1 MTVIVCCFLAWAGPG
16 QTDVWLLAGQS
27 NMQGSALVA
36 ELPAAIPKA
45 VPNAFFWNGMEFE
58 PLVLGKTRTS
68 NNAERFGPEAGFA
81 LSMAT
86 AERPAYLIKYH
97 ASGMPLHHGI
107 NGGEWV
113 GPGYGPNRRNFY
125 PGAKDGDP
133 NAGTLYKAMLARFR
147 GGIGRLAGSGKKPLV
162 RGFLWMQGEQDAKHK
177 EPAATYASS
186 LKLLKS
192 RLEQDLGTSIPM
204 VYGQVLP
211 HEPGLARFTHRK
223 ETREQM
229 AMADG
234 ASGRPEAIAGARMVS
249 TDGFLLLPDKVHY
262 NTEGQLRLGR
272 AMAAAMR
279 GLADGGERR

>member
-1 MTVIVCCFLAWAGPG
+1 MTVVVCCLLAWAGSG

-68 NNAERFGPEAGFA
+68 SNAERFGPEFGFA

-86 AERPAYLIKYH
+86 AERPVYLIKYH

-107 NGGEWV
+107 HGGEWV
-113 GPGYGPNRRNFY
+113 GPGHGPNRRNFY

-133 NAGTLYKAMLARFR
+133 NAGILYKAMLARFR
-147 GGIGRLAGSGKKPLV
+147 GGIGSLAGSGKKPIV

-177 EPAATYASS
+177 EPAASYSASLRQ
-186 LKLLKS
+186 LKA
-192 RLEQDLGTSIPM
+192 RLGQDIGAVFPM

-211 HEPGLARFTHRK
+211 HEPGPARFTHRK

-229 AMADG
+229 AMADS

-249 TDGFLLLPDKVHY
+249 TDGFPLLPDNVHY

-272 AMAAAMR
+272 AMADAMR
-279 GLADGGERR
+279 GLADAGEKR